1 MASFDNIP
9 PQPELPAAPS
19 QPELPT
25 APPQPEFPAAP
36 SQSELP
42 AAPFPAVPPPIDDG
56 KNAVVD
62 LMDVGLIIAVAFAAY
77 FVCGAM
83 AAIVFLIA
91 HPKQNPQEL
100 AKVLAHNTWFV
111 LSIELMVYVLLI
123 GFMAFLVWIR
133 HRRSLGQAIRWNV
146 PARTRTLFA
155 LMGGVGLAVFSDVA
169 QVVFSR
175 WIPKSLPITEFFQD
189 RTSALLLAGFGVLIA
204 PAVEEIMFRGF
215 LYPALSRWT
224 GVVPAVIITSAGF
237 ALLHG
242 AQLAYSLVPLLLIFV
257 VGAVLTITRAVTK
270 SVATS
275 VLVHMA
281 YNFTLFLQF
290 YIGTHGFRN
299 LQG

>member
-9 PQPELPAAPS
+9 PQPELSAAS
-19 QPELPT
+19 FPT
-25 APPQPEFPAAP
+25 
-36 SQSELP
+36 
-42 AAPFPAVPPPIDDG
+42 VPPPIDDG
-56 KNAVVD
+56 KNAIVD
-62 LMDVGLIIAVAFAAY
+62 LTDVGLIIIAALAAY

-83 AAIVFLIA
+83 AVVVFLA
-91 HPKQNPQEL
+91 THPRQDPQEL
-100 AKVLAHNTWFV
+100 AKALAHNTWFV
-111 LSIELMVYVLLI
+111 LSVELLVYLLLI

-133 HRRSLGQAIRWNV
+133 HKTSLAQAIRWNL
-146 PARTRTLFA
+146 PNRRRAIYA
-155 LMGGVGLAVFSDVA
+155 LAGGLGLALFSDVA
-169 QVVFSR
+169 EVVFSR
-175 WIPKSLPITEFFQD
+175 WIPKSLPITEFFHD
-189 RTSALLLAGFGVLIA
+189 RTSALLLAGFGVLVA
-204 PAVEEIMFRGF
+204 PLVEEILFRGF

-224 GVVPAVIITSAGF
+224 GVVPAVIVTAAGF

-281 YNFTLFLQF
+281 YNFALFLQF